1 MLTQHLEVNGV
12 NGESTVQCLWRM
24 MVVEAVTG
32 EVVLEL
38 GQCEDY
44 TFVSITCL

>member
-1 MLTQHLEVNGV
+1 MLTQHLKVDRV

-32 EVVLEL
+32 EVVILSL
-38 GQCEDY
+38 
-44 TFVSITCL
+44 